1 MLYLFSYRPSLRAQR
16 SQARS
21 LALWR
26 VRRVM
31 KAYNICPQEVS
42 VADFKFPALPLGE
55 KGRGRILVNV
65 ACPATFTHLEVGTTK
80 QGKPR
85 LNPSSNPK
93 GWVARISTEGAYIR
107 GAFGN
112 VSTSPEVADKIRVVA
127 RGQGA
132 FGDAGRCGTWD
143 DLLVATDLEE
153 FILRVKPSR
162 GDAHLLL
169 FKEGKVTKV
178 TYEEAD
184 LLELD
189 LHGSTSTSRGEMVRL

>member
-1 MLYLFSYRPSLRAQR
+1 
-16 SQARS
+16 
-21 LALWR
+21 
-26 VRRVM
+26 M

-93 GWVARISTEGAYIR
+93 GWVVRISTKGAYIR

-112 VSTSPEVADKIRVVA
+112 VSTAPEAVDKIQVVA

-132 FGDAGRCGTWD
+132 FGDAGRTGTWD
-143 DLLVATDLEE
+143 DILLSTDLEE
-153 FILRVKPSR
+153 FILRVKVSR

-184 LLELD
+184 LLD
-189 LHGSTSTSRGEMVRL
+189 LNLYGSTSTSRGEMVRL

>member
-1 MLYLFSYRPSLRAQR
+1 MLAGIGHSPIKKVAK
-16 SQARS
+16 
-21 LALWR
+21 
-26 VRRVM
+26 V
-31 KAYNICPQEVS
+31 YNISLVEVS
-42 VADFKFPALPLGE
+42 ITDFKFFAIPLGE

-85 LNPSSNPK
+85 LNPSTHPK
-93 GWVARISTEGAYIR
+93 GWVARISTEGAYVR

-112 VSTSPEVADKIRVVA
+112 VTTSPEVGDKIQVVA

-132 FGDAGRCGTWD
+132 FGDAGRTGTWD
-143 DLLVATDLEE
+143 DILVSTELEE

-162 GDAHLLL
+162 GDAYLLL
-169 FKEGKVTKV
+169 FREGKVTRF

-184 LLELD
+184 LLEVD
-189 LHGSTSTSRGEMVRL
+189 LYGSTSTSRGEMVRL

>member
-1 MLYLFSYRPSLRAQR
+1 MLASTGHSPIINMSKVF
-16 SQARS
+16 
-21 LALWR
+21 
-26 VRRVM
+26 
-31 KAYNICPQEVS
+31 NISPLEVS
-42 VADFKFPALPLGE
+42 VSDFKFYAITLGE

-85 LNPSSNPK
+85 LNSSTNSK
-93 GWVARISTEGAYIR
+93 GWVARISTEGAYVR

-112 VSTSPEVADKIRVVA
+112 VSTSPEVVDKVRVVA

-132 FGDAGRCGTWD
+132 FGDAGRTGTWD
-143 DLLVATDLEE
+143 DLLVATELEE

-162 GDAHLLL
+162 GDAYLLL
-169 FKEGKVTKV
+169 FKEGKVTRF

-184 LLELD
+184 LLEVD
-189 LHGSTSTSRGEMVRL
+189 LHGSTSTSRGEMVKL

>member
-1 MLYLFSYRPSLRAQR
+1 
-16 SQARS
+16 
-21 LALWR
+21 
-26 VRRVM
+26 V

-42 VADFKFPALPLGE
+42 IADFLFHAIPLGE

-85 LNPSSNPK
+85 LNQSTSNNA
-93 GWVARISTEGAYIR
+93 WVARINTEGAYIR
-107 GAFGN
+107 NAYGY
-112 VSTSPEVADKIRVVA
+112 VSTSPEVADKVQVIT

-132 FGDAGRCGTWD
+132 FGDAGRTGIWD

-153 FILRVKPSR
+153 VILRVKPSR
-162 GDAHLLL
+162 GDAYILL
-169 FKEGKVTKV
+169 FKDGKVTRV

-189 LHGSTSTSRGEMVRL
+189 LHGSTSTQRGEMVKL